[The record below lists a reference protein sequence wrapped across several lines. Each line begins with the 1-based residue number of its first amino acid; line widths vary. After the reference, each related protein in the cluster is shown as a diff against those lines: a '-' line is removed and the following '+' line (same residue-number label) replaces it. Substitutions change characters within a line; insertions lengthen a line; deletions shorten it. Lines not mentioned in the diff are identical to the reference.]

1 MDIAPWF
8 ASPLEAIQQQF
19 NSGKLAHAI
28 LLKMQYRLD
37 VHPLLNAI
45 CQTLRQQE
53 NLNFLEATDVYY
65 LTVEQSQIKLD
76 GLKEVVQHLTLNSHS
91 GKCKIVIIDPAEAMN
106 TSATNAIL
114 KTLEEPRQDTYF
126 FLVTYHAEFLL
137 PTIQSRVQVVDIHI
151 SKNQAMTYL
160 REQYQMND
168 ADISKAMT
176 LTRQRVDK
184 IIQIKADKSQWQLR
198 TQLIKALLGHVSI
211 TDFAEQYKL
220 QIQDVLFWLSSLL
233 CDVYLYQCGAKQGYA
248 NVDQMHLVMDLAQRQ
263 NQQQVYSLYQQTLKI
278 IGLIGQHYNVNMALS
293 LESLLLKTQQGK

>member
-1 MDIAPWF
+1 MKIAPWF
-8 ASPLEAIQQQF
+8 ASPLEAVQQQYH
-19 NSGKLAHAI
+19 SDKLPHAT

-45 CQTLRQQE
+45 CQTLRKQE
-53 NLNFLEATDVYY
+53 KLNFLEATDIYY
-65 LTVEQSQIKLD
+65 LTADQGQIKLD
-76 GLKEVVQHLTLNSHS
+76 GLKEVLQQLTLNSHS
-91 GKCKIVIIDPAEAMN
+91 GQCKIVIIDPAEAMN

-137 PTIQSRVQVVDIHI
+137 PTIQSRVQMLDVQVSHE
-151 SKNQAMTYL
+151 QAIAYL

-168 ADISKAMT
+168 VDISKAMT
-176 LTRQRVDK
+176 LTRQRMDK

-198 TQLIKALLGHVSI
+198 TQMIKALVGHISI
-211 TDFAEQYKL
+211 TEFAEQYKL

-233 CDVYLYQCGAKQGYA
+233 CDVYLYQCGAKEGYA
-248 NVDQMHLVMDLAQRQ
+248 NVDQMHLIVDLAQQQ
-263 NQQQVYSLYQQTLKI
+263 NQQQVYKLYQQTLKT